1 MVGKLGSRLARVKAT
16 EHARLH
22 HLTRGPAVLVLFLDA
37 IPAEDRVLFDEE
49 DPEARADV
57 VERQT
62 GQRPGPGTRL
72 ILVVG
77 REDGPS

>member
-1 MVGKLGSRLARVKAT
+1 VRRLGSRLARVEAT
-16 EHARLH
+16 EHARQQRV
-22 HLTRGPAVLVLFLDA
+22 TRGPAFLVLFHDS
-37 IPAEDRVLFDEE
+37 IPAEDRVRFDGE

-77 REDGPS
+77 REDGPG